1 VIAVAAAT
9 RAHPELQVGI
19 SPRGSLALAQAARA
33 TALLA
38 GRGHCIPED
47 VVENVLPV
55 CAHRVVS
62 RTYMHQGDTQTT
74 RRILQQVL
82 EQVRSPA

>member
-1 VIAVAAAT
+1 
-9 RAHPELQVGI
+9 
-19 SPRGSLALAQAARA
+19 SLALAQAARA

-38 GRGHCIPED
+38 GRDHCIPDD
-47 VVENVLPV
+47 VVGNVLPV

-62 RTYMHQGDTQTT
+62 RTYMHQGDVQTT

-82 EQVRSPA
+82 EQVASPA